1 MVRLTESRSSESAI
15 DLMINVAQPFKC
27 LPLLFYA
34 LPLRA
39 FALFEIGITIGT
51 PSKNEKTTR
60 FFEKY
65 EPHFGTCLKRRTKSH
80 MLSIPWTCRAV
91 LVFVIDHCHRQQFAR
106 CSKSTA
112 LLPLILEVGV
122 LSFHV

>member
-80 MLSIPWTCRAV
+80 MLSIPWTCHARGV
-91 LVFVIDHCHRQQFAR
+91 GLCHRSLPPSTVCTLQQIHRAAAAD
-106 CSKSTA
+106 T
-112 LLPLILEVGV
+112 
-122 LSFHV
+122 